1 MRNLTVT
8 LLGNGKKSFLETLS
22 KCLGSENLD
31 LMRVCLITAE
41 WLSRAL
47 SSLSGSEFQ
56 LTAFSSLIFPL
67 KERLKNGEQ
76 VEQKILAS
84 VSMLNFSKISG

>member
-1 MRNLTVT
+1 MNLTVS

-22 KCLGSENLD
+22 KCLGSENLH
-31 LMRVCLITAE
+31 LKRVCLMTVE

-47 SSLSGSEFQ
+47 SLLSGSEYQ
-56 LTAFSSLIFPL
+56 LSAFSSLIFPL
-67 KERLKNGEQ
+67 KESLKSGEQ

-84 VSMLNFSKISG
+84 MALLNFSKISG